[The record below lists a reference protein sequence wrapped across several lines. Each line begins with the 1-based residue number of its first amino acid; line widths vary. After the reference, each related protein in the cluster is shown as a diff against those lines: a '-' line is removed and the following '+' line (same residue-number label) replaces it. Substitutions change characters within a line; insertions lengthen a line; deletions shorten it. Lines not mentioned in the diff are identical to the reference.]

1 MRDPFFNPRNLL
13 PRAATIKELDA
24 LYDYAETAFEVSR
37 SDAQGIVDCFTI
49 SVFDEGQYLLPACS
63 GKVMVVLAG
72 GKPNEVYLLTW
83 NDNRL
88 TLARKYVEA

>member
-1 MRDPFFNPRNLL
+1 MR
-13 PRAATIKELDA
+13 ELGD

-49 SVFDEGQYLLPACS
+49 SVFDEGQYLMPACS
-63 GKVMVVLAG
+63 GKVMVALAS

-83 NDNRL
+83 NANRL
-88 TLARKYVEA
+88 TLARKYVEASMAS